1 MEDDDDRRIR
11 ALQGRI
17 SLLKSEH
24 ITEQTK
30 RDIDWL
36 GAEDLDRG
44 VRSFPRAKYSSIVQ
58 KQITSLTNLSK
69 THGVPLESSPLNLAE
84 VLHWFHG
91 YIAKYGRKCNGR
103 AEVSEDDDL
112 DSRKKK
118 LDLET
123 LEIKF
128 KMLQSDL
135 EKKTGNAVSADEV
148 ERLFVW
154 FESELRK
161 LGERLGKRFG
171 ADAQNLFNS
180 TLDRIGSHLEELL
193 PGDNPQ

>member
-1 MEDDDDRRIR
+1 MQDDDRRIR
-11 ALQGRI
+11 ALQGKI
-17 SLLKSEH
+17 ALLEGKSV
-24 ITEQTK
+24 TDQAK

-36 GAEDLDRG
+36 EAEDLERG
-44 VRSFPRAKYSSIVQ
+44 IRNYPRSSYATMVQ
-58 KQITSLTNLSK
+58 KQPNSLTNLYR
-69 THGVPLESSPLNLAE
+69 THGVPLEKSPINLAE
-84 VLHWFHG
+84 VLLWFHG
-91 YIAKYGRKCNGR
+91 YIAKYGRRCNGR
-103 AEVSEDDDL
+103 AEVAEDDEL
-112 DSRKKK
+112 DSRKKR

-154 FESELRK
+154 FEGELRK

-180 TLDRIGSHLEELL
+180 TLDRIGKHLEELM

>member
-1 MEDDDDRRIR
+1 MQDDDRRIR

-17 SLLKSEH
+17 ALLEGRA
-24 ITEQTK
+24 ITDQT
-30 RDIDWL
+30 RREIDWL
-36 GAEDLDRG
+36 DAEDLDRG
-44 VRSFPRAKYSSIVQ
+44 IRNFPRAKYASIVQ
-58 KQITSLTNLSK
+58 KQTTALTNLGK
-69 THGVPLESSPLNLAE
+69 THGVPLESTPLNLAE
-84 VLHWFHG
+84 ILHWFHG
-91 YIAKYGRKCNGR
+91 YIAKYGRRCNGR
-103 AEVSEDDDL
+103 AEVAEDDEL
-112 DSRKKK
+112 DNRKKR

-154 FESELRK
+154 FEGELRK

-180 TLDRIGSHLEELL
+180 TLDRIGKHLEELM